1 MNRANREFIK
11 SAFGKDL
18 KKRFS
23 FHHIPSF
30 PISIKTPPSTKTSRT
45 FLPKATKSD
54 KGEPKETNEAIEK
67 EKEKEIAA
75 PIILVDLKECEMD
88 RYFIN
93 KETKNSS
100 KSLFFKSVHS
110 KRNSSHVFYY
120 SNAFSDYYKED
131 LKKFSEKFKLVKSR
145 IQIRGD
151 KLRKAIEISKLNDK
165 ALKPPV
171 LKQIFEVTDK
181 DVNHVNCSNDGT
193 SLVLKILNQINPIM
207 EAELIQQIKPTKY
220 YYRSNKPLGNHEE
233 ENIDYTVNRRYDHM
247 KEIRALMNQAKEK
260 ENDVGLS
267 LSTYNSNDKDIQLF
281 DRVEKRLKVHRSN
294 SGNCNNNNNNAVNKQ
309 TRELVFQTSLFNNL
323 TNKPFN
329 DNKSQSISTT
339 NTNTHT
345 HTLLDKAFKRTH
357 SAIIKPHS
365 FKGNV
370 KAYQGKSDNYK
381 RSIK

>member
-1 MNRANREFIK
+1 MYSANREFIK
-11 SAFGKDL
+11 SAFAKDL

-23 FHHIPSF
+23 FHNIPSF

-54 KGEPKETNEAIEK
+54 KSAPKETNETIENK
-67 EKEKEIAA
+67 KEKEIAA

-88 RYFIN
+88 KYFIN
-93 KETKNSS
+93 KETKNSN
-100 KSLFFKSVHS
+100 KFLFFKSVHS
-110 KRNSSHVFYY
+110 KRNTNHVFYY

-131 LKKFSEKFKLVKSR
+131 LKKFSKKFKLVKSR

-151 KLRKAIEISKLNDK
+151 KLRKAIEISKLNDRV
-165 ALKPPV
+165 LKPPV

-181 DVNHVNCSNDGT
+181 DVNHVNCSNDAT

-207 EAELIQQIKPTKY
+207 EAELIQQIKPKKY

-247 KEIRALMNQAKEK
+247 KEIRALMSQAKEK
-260 ENDVGLS
+260 ENDAGLS

-281 DRVEKRLKVHRSN
+281 DRVEKRPIVHMSN
-294 SGNCNNNNNNAVNKQ
+294 STNCNNNTNSVNKQ

-329 DNKSQSISTT
+329 DNKSQSIFTT

-345 HTLLDKAFKRTH
+345 HTLLDKPFKRTH

-370 KAYQGKSDNYK
+370 KAYQRKSDNYK